1 MAKGRDNGISGI
13 ASVDRRTVLKLA
25 AGAGLA
31 GAGAL
36 NLARPARAADT
47 TLAIWTGFPECQPF
61 YQAVADA
68 YTKLHPEVK
77 FTVFSTSLREMEQ
90 KLSAA
95 VPTGT
100 GPDIFDIGTNIT
112 VNFIEAG
119 LLDPNPAD
127 IDQYLKGGPWNKF
140 LVDFVSLKGKT
151 YGLPLWE
158 GSKASMYYNKAM
170 FKEAGIAEPP
180 ATFPDLVAAA
190 QKLVKFDAS
199 GKMIRSGI
207 SLRLSGQGSGIAEKF
222 RYLLEGAGAPL
233 IVQTA
238 SGKYHNGF
246 DNEGGRAALQFVVDA
261 VQKYKIDDP
270 KVQHDA
276 DAFVAGNTA
285 MLFREAW
292 VIGEIQGKNPSLDY
306 GVAPI
311 PKWTASSPNKML
323 LQPWAV
329 YVNGKSA
336 NKPAS
341 YEFLKFVTNPENSL
355 RLTEMTGWCSERQD
369 VDWKPLL
376 DKVPQFQVFV
386 APPKDMQYYVEPVLP
401 PWDEIESKMADKL
414 VAAYVDPSLNGNP
427 AKLADA
433 VKAMAAQTD
442 QLLKEAGLYGTS

>member
-1 MAKGRDNGISGI
+1 MAKENGNEAA
-13 ASVDRRTVLKLA
+13 ASIDRRTVLKLA

-31 GAGAL
+31 GAGAFAL
-36 NLARPARAADT
+36 PRSARAADT
-47 TLAIWTGFPECQPF
+47 TLAIWTGFPDVQPF
-61 YQAVADA
+61 YQAVAEA

-77 FTVFSTSLREMEQ
+77 FTFLSASLREMEQ

-100 GPDIFDIGTNIT
+100 GPDVYDIGTNIT
-112 VNFIEAG
+112 INFIESG
-119 LLDPNPAD
+119 LVEANTPE
-127 IDQYLKGGPWNKF
+127 IDQYLRGGGWNKF
-140 LVDFVSLKGKT
+140 VVDFFTINGKS

-158 GSKASMYYNKAM
+158 GSKASMFYNKTM

-222 RYLLEGAGAPL
+222 RYILTGAGADT
-233 IVQTA
+233 IVPTP
-238 SGKYHNGF
+238 SGKWHNGY
-246 DNEGGRAALQFVVDA
+246 DNDGGRAALQFVVDA

-270 KVQHDA
+270 KVQHDS
-276 DAFVAGNTA
+276 DAFVAGTTA
-285 MLFREAW
+285 MLFREAY
-292 VIGEIQGKNPSLDY
+292 VIGEIRAKNPKLEY

-311 PKWTASSPNKML
+311 PKWTASSPHRML
-323 LQPWAV
+323 LQPWGV
-329 YVNGKSA
+329 YVNGKSS
-336 NKPAS
+336 NKPAAW
-341 YEFLKFVTNPENSL
+341 EFVKFLTNQENSL
-355 RLTEMTGWCSERQD
+355 RLTEMTGWVSERQD

-376 DKVPQFQVFV
+376 DKIPQFQVFV
-386 APPKDMQYYVEPVLP
+386 SPPKDMAYYVEPILP

-427 AKLADA
+427 AKLAAA

>member
-1 MAKGRDNGISGI
+1 MAKNNGNTAA
-13 ASVDRRTVLKLA
+13 ASIDRRTVLKLA

-31 GAGAL
+31 GTGAL
-36 NLARPARAADT
+36 SLARPARAADT
-47 TLAIWTGFPECQPF
+47 TLAIWTGFPEVQPF

-100 GPDIFDIGTNIT
+100 GPDIFDIGTNIS

-127 IDQYLKGGPWNKF
+127 IDQYLKGGGWNKF

-199 GKMIRSGI
+199 GKMTRSGV

-222 RYLLEGAGAPL
+222 RYILEAAGAPL
-233 IVQTA
+233 IVQTP

-246 DNEGGRAALQFVVDA
+246 DNDGGRAALQFVVDA

-311 PKWTASSPNKML
+311 PKWTASSPYKML

-336 NKPAS
+336 SKPAA
-341 YEFLKFVTNPENSL
+341 YEFLKFVTNKENSL
-355 RLTEMTGWCSERQD
+355 RLTEMTGWVSERQD

-386 APPKDMQYYVEPVLP
+386 EPPKDMQYYVEPVLP

-427 AKLADA
+427 AKVAAA